1 MQRIKYFVIATIYIH
16 FLGCHTFTEQPI
28 DEKIQHFGIDLH
40 ITASVEWQK
49 NCSQNTVIFSENS
62 KNKPNKV
69 LINFLAIEQYT
80 AKIKTASPYE
90 KPIAFC
96 DFNQNGEYNNSEL
109 IATTITDY
117 SSKDSIRITLSPN
130 NTAAELTAD
139 SVSSTNLYPI
149 TSATWTTAFSPE
161 KVRLGLWQPAQFDQE
176 NLSGVY
182 LPETQEFNK
191 EITLLI
197 HGINSSPAIFKKIST
212 YLENKQQSIGYFYY
226 ASGHPLEH
234 NSRMLY
240 SALQA
245 LQKKHTKI
253 HLVAHSMG
261 GLVTRNALNYC
272 KLPSQCKKI
281 TTLTTIS
288 TPWLGHNAAA
298 TGVKY
303 APNIVPVWY
312 DMAPQSDYL
321 NRLLLTP
328 LPNPIKHTLVFGFRQ
343 KDMLGF
349 QTNDG
354 TVSIESM
361 LAPIAQKHA
370 VKVIGLNEDH
380 TSILSSDALPPL
392 LPF

>member
-1 MQRIKYFVIATIYIH
+1 MQRIKYFLITAICIL
-16 FLGCHTFTEQPI
+16 FLGCHTFTAQPI
-28 DEKIQHFGIDLH
+28 DEKIQKFGIELN
-40 ITASVEWQK
+40 IAASVEWQK
-49 NCSQNTVIFSENS
+49 NCPKNTAIVFGRN
-62 KNKPNKV
+62 KKPNIILV
-69 LINFLAIEQYT
+69 NFLEIEHYT
-80 AKIKTASPYE
+80 AKIRIASPYE
-90 KPIAFC
+90 EPIVFC
-96 DFNQNGEYNNSEL
+96 DFNQNGQYNNSEL
-109 IATTITDY
+109 IAAIITNY
-117 SSKDSIRITLSPN
+117 TSKDSIRTTLTPN
-130 NTAAELTAD
+130 NTAAGLSSD
-139 SVSSTNLYPI
+139 GLSSTNTYPI
-149 TSATWTTAFSPE
+149 TSATWPTVFSPE
-161 KVRLGLWQPAQFDQE
+161 KTRLGLWQPAQFDQE

-182 LPETQEFNK
+182 LPEAKKSDN

-197 HGINSSPAIFKKIST
+197 HGINSSPAIFKNISA
-212 YLENKQQSIGYFYY
+212 YLENKQRNIGHFYY

-234 NSRMLY
+234 NSRILY
-240 SALQA
+240 SALQT
-245 LQKKHTKI
+245 LQKDYTKI
-253 HLVAHSMG
+253 HLLAHSMG

-272 KLPSQCKKI
+272 KLPSQCKSI
-281 TTLTTIS
+281 TTLTTLS

-328 LPNPIKHTLVFGFRQ
+328 LPNHIKHILVFGFRQ

-361 LAPIAQKHA
+361 LAPTAQQNA
-370 VKVIGLNEDH
+370 FKVIGLNEDH
-380 TSILSSDALPPL
+380 MSILSSDALPPL